1 MTRIAKVITTCFK
14 RGRVREN
21 TELLG
26 DPPGYFSHSQNFT
39 TVTDTIDLLNFQ
51 IDMEEKYTPGIK
63 RDLIIVNS
71 DVGSKEGNKFIEKL
85 NDKKISN
92 GKIISFTRKNVG
104 LSYGAYSDAFL
115 KFRDEYDF
123 FLFIEDD
130 LITAKKD
137 YLKLGCEKWRQTTN
151 CGFVAF
157 FGLSKIKKSW
167 WKRAGLN
174 KSNAISAYGGCGLSS
189 TIVLNKIVDKIG
201 YLPHN
206 TKSVDHEDSILY
218 GELGLSKSIIDLG
231 YRLTEFKNEI
241 LVVPAYDLMRGID
254 YRKYPN
260 IYKKYS
266 WLLKS
271 SIYYLISKSPVL
283 EKYYL
288 FFLRNIKDLIKF
300 ILRNGNK

>member
-1 MTRIAKVITTCFK
+1 LTRIAKVITTCFK

-26 DPPGYFSHSQNFT
+26 NPPGYFSHSQNFT
-39 TVTDTIDLLNFQ
+39 TVTDTINLLNFQ

-71 DVGSKEGNKFIEKL
+71 DVGSKEGNIFIEKL

-115 KFRDEYDF
+115 KFRDGYDF

-137 YLKLGCEKWRQTTN
+137 YLKLGYEKWKQTAN
-151 CGFVAF
+151 CGFIAY
-157 FGLSKIKKSW
+157 FGLSKINKSW

-189 TIVLNKIVDKIG
+189 TIVLNKVVGRIG

-206 TKSVDHEDSILY
+206 TKNVDHEDSIIL
-218 GELGLSKSIIDLG
+218 GEIGLSKSIIDLG

-241 LVVPAYDLMRGID
+241 LVVPAYDLIRGII
-254 YRKYPN
+254 YKKYPN
-260 IYKKYS
+260 IYQKYL
-266 WLLKS
+266 WIFKS
-271 SIYYLISKSPVL
+271 NIYYLISKSPVL

-288 FFLRNIKDLIKF
+288 FFLRSIKNLIKF
-300 ILRNGNK
+300 ILRGGNK